1 MTENLEITT
10 KNPFVDLHSHLQ
22 FSDFDID
29 RESILAEMKK
39 NNVIA
44 INVGVDEK
52 SSREGVLLAQK
63 NPGLLW
69 STIGLHPLYPE
80 GIYDT
85 EVLINDKDLANNI
98 CGIGECGL
106 DYFRILENDITGK
119 NLSSPEKTSE
129 ITSEKSEQNLDEIKD
144 FQKKI
149 FIDQIKTSIKYD
161 YPLMLHI
168 RNSYSETLEILYENF
183 NGVVKEYKGNVHF
196 FAGTIEEAKAFL
208 DLGFSISFTG
218 VITFVDSYRE
228 LVNFVPI
235 ELMFAE
241 TDSPYV
247 APKPFRG
254 QKNNPNHV
262 MEIYKKIAEI
272 KDVDINEVIDIIY
285 NNAKKH
291 WLR

>member
-1 MTENLEITT
+1 MLENKEITT
-10 KNPFVDLHSHLQ
+10 KNPFVDLHCHLQ
-22 FSDFDID
+22 FPDFDID
-29 RESILAEMKK
+29 RENIITEMKK
-39 NNVIA
+39 NNVIG

-52 SSREGVLLAQK
+52 SSREGIALAQK

-85 EVLINDKDLANNI
+85 ETLINDKDLNKNI

-106 DYFRILENDITGK
+106 DYFRILENDDDISG
-119 NLSSPEKTSE
+119 NLAEK
-129 ITSEKSEQNLDEIKD
+129 TSEKSEQNLDEIKD
-144 FQKKI
+144 FQKEI
-149 FIDQIKTSIKYD
+149 FINQIKTSIKYD
-161 YPLMLHI
+161 YPLMLHV
-168 RNSYSETLEILYENF
+168 RNSYRETLEILYENF

-235 ELMFAE
+235 ERMFAE

-247 APKPFRG
+247 SPKPFRG

-272 KDVDINEVIDIIY
+272 KGVDLNEVIDILY

>member
-1 MTENLEITT
+1 MPENQEITT

-22 FSDFDID
+22 FTNFDID
-29 RESILAEMKK
+29 RDQILSDMKK

-52 SSREGVLLAQK
+52 SSRDGIELAKK

-69 STIGLHPLYPE
+69 STVGLHPLYPE
-80 GIYDT
+80 GIY
-85 EVLINDKDLANNI
+85 EMENLLIDKNLQPNI

-106 DYFRILENDITGK
+106 DYFRILENGTEVGEKITEK
-119 NLSSPEKTSE
+119 N
-129 ITSEKSEQNLDEIKD
+129 EQNLLEVKD

-149 FIDQIKTSIKYD
+149 FINQIKMSIKYN

-196 FAGTIEEAKAFL
+196 FAGTLDEAKAFL
-208 DLGFSISFTG
+208 DFGFSISFTG
-218 VITFVDSYRE
+218 VITFVDSYRD

-235 ELMFAE
+235 ERMFAE

-247 APKPFRG
+247 APKAFRG
-254 QKNNPNHV
+254 QKNNSNHV
-262 MEIYKKIAEI
+262 IEIYKKIAEI
-272 KDVDINEVIDIIY
+272 KGLDINEVIDIFY

-291 WLR
+291 WLKT

>member
-1 MTENLEITT
+1 MPENQEITT

-22 FSDFDID
+22 FPDFDID
-29 RESILAEMKK
+29 RDQILSDMKK

-52 SSREGVLLAQK
+52 SSRDGIELAKK

-69 STIGLHPLYPE
+69 STVGLHPLYPE
-80 GIYDT
+80 GIY
-85 EVLINDKDLANNI
+85 EMENLLIDKNLQPNI

-106 DYFRILENDITGK
+106 DYFRILENGTEVGE
-119 NLSSPEKTSE
+119 NLSEKT
-129 ITSEKSEQNLDEIKD
+129 TEKNEQNLLEVKD

-149 FIDQIKTSIKYD
+149 FINQIKMSIKYN

-196 FAGTIEEAKAFL
+196 FAGTLDEAKAFL

-218 VITFVDSYRE
+218 VITFVDSYRD

-235 ELMFAE
+235 ERMFAE

-247 APKPFRG
+247 APKAFRG
-254 QKNNPNHV
+254 QKNNSNHV
-262 MEIYKKIAEI
+262 IEIYKKIAEI
-272 KDVDINEVIDIIY
+272 KGLDVNEVIDIFY

-291 WLR
+291 WLKT

>member
-1 MTENLEITT
+1 MSENLEITT
-10 KNPFVDLHSHLQ
+10 KNPFVDLHCHLQ
-22 FSDFDID
+22 FTDFDID
-29 RESILAEMKK
+29 RDQILSDMKK

-52 SSREGVLLAQK
+52 SSRDGIALAQK

-80 GIYDT
+80 GVYEMENLFT
-85 EVLINDKDLANNI
+85 DKNLQTNI

-106 DYFRILENDITGK
+106 DYFRILESGGDNPT
-119 NLSSPEKTSE
+119 EKTDQNL
-129 ITSEKSEQNLDEIKD
+129 EQNLNQIKD
-144 FQKKI
+144 FQKEI
-149 FIDQIKTSIKYD
+149 FINQIKASIKYD
-161 YPLMLHI
+161 YPLMLHV

-196 FAGTIEEAKAFL
+196 FAGTLDEAKAFL

-235 ELMFAE
+235 ERMFAE

-247 APKPFRG
+247 APKAFRG

-262 MEIYKKIAEI
+262 IEIYKKIAEI
-272 KDVDINEVIDIIY
+272 KGLDINEIIDILY

-291 WLR
+291 WLKS

>member
-1 MTENLEITT
+1 MSENQEITT
-10 KNPFVDLHSHLQ
+10 KNPFVDLHCHLQ
-22 FSDFDID
+22 FPDFDID
-29 RESILAEMKK
+29 REAILSEMKK
-39 NNVIA
+39 NNVLA

-52 SSREGVLLAQK
+52 SSRDGISLVQK
-63 NPGLLW
+63 NPGTLW

-80 GIYDT
+80 GVYDT
-85 EVLINDKDLANNI
+85 ETLINDKDLHDNI

-106 DYFRILENDITGK
+106 DYFRILEND
-119 NLSSPEKTSE
+119 SEKK
-129 ITSEKSEQNLDEIKD
+129 SEKSEQNLLEIKD
-144 FQKKI
+144 FQKEI
-149 FIDQIKTSIKYD
+149 FINQIKTSIKYD
-161 YPLMLHI
+161 YPLMLHV

-196 FAGTIEEAKAFL
+196 FAGTVDEAKAFL

-218 VITFVDSYRE
+218 VITFVESYRE

-235 ELMFAE
+235 ERMFAE

-247 APKPFRG
+247 SPKPFRG

-262 MEIYKKIAEI
+262 IEIYKKIAEI
-272 KDVDINEVIDIIY
+272 KGLDLNEVIDILY

>member
-1 MTENLEITT
+1 MSITENQEITT
-10 KNPFVDLHSHLQ
+10 KNPFVDLHCHLQ
-22 FSDFDID
+22 FPDFDID
-29 RESILAEMKK
+29 RDQILSDMKK
-39 NNVIA
+39 NNVIG

-52 SSREGVLLAQK
+52 SSRDGIELAKK
-63 NPGLLW
+63 NPGVLW
-69 STIGLHPLYPE
+69 STVGLHPLYPE
-80 GIYDT
+80 GVYEMENIFTD
-85 EVLINDKDLANNI
+85 NDLNKNI

-106 DYFRILENDITGK
+106 DYFRILENDDTGK
-119 NLSSPEKTSE
+119 NLSSPEKTE
-129 ITSEKSEQNLDEIKD
+129 QNLEQNLDKIKD
-144 FQKKI
+144 FQKEI
-149 FIDQIKTSIKYD
+149 FINQIKMSIKYD

-168 RNSYSETLEILYENF
+168 RNSYSETLEVLYGNF

-196 FAGTIEEAKAFL
+196 FAGSIEEAKAFL

-218 VITFVDSYRE
+218 VITFVDSYRD

-235 ELMFAE
+235 ERMFAE

-247 APKPFRG
+247 SPKPFRG

-262 MEIYKKIAEI
+262 IEIYKKIAEI
-272 KDVDINEVIDIIY
+272 KGVDVNEVVDIFY

>member
-1 MTENLEITT
+1 MPENQEITT
-10 KNPFVDLHSHLQ
+10 KNPFVDLHCHLQ
-22 FSDFDID
+22 FPDFDID
-29 RESILAEMKK
+29 REAVVSEMKK

-52 SSREGVLLAQK
+52 SSRDGVLLAQK

-80 GIYDT
+80 GVYDA
-85 EVLINDKDLANNI
+85 EVLINDKDLNKNI

-106 DYFRILENDITGK
+106 DYFRILENGIEMDESDDNLTKK
-119 NLSSPEKTSE
+119 N
-129 ITSEKSEQNLDEIKD
+129 EQNLDEIKD

-149 FIDQIKTSIKYD
+149 FINQIKMSIKYNF
-161 YPLMLHI
+161 PLMLHV

-196 FAGTIEEAKAFL
+196 FAGTVEEAKAFL

-235 ELMFAE
+235 ERMFAE

-272 KDVDINEVIDIIY
+272 KDIDINEVIDILY

>member
-1 MTENLEITT
+1 MSENLENPEITT
-10 KNPFVDLHSHLQ
+10 KNPFVDLHCHLQ

-29 RESILAEMKK
+29 RENIIAEMKK

-52 SSREGVLLAQK
+52 SSREGIALAQK
-63 NPGLLW
+63 NLGLLW

-85 EVLINDKDLANNI
+85 ETLINDNDLHDNI

-106 DYFRILENDITGK
+106 DYFRILEND
-119 NLSSPEKTSE
+119 SEK
-129 ITSEKSEQNLDEIKD
+129 TSEKSEQKLDEIKD

-149 FIDQIKTSIKYD
+149 FINQIKTSIKYD

-196 FAGTIEEAKAFL
+196 FAGTCDEAKAFL

-218 VITFVDSYRE
+218 VITFVDSYIE

-235 ELMFAE
+235 ERMFAE

-247 APKPFRG
+247 SPKPFRG

-272 KDVDINEVIDIIY
+272 KGLNINEVIDILY

>member
-1 MTENLEITT
+1 MPEIQEITT
-10 KNPFVDLHSHLQ
+10 KNPFIDLHCHLQ
-22 FSDFDID
+22 FPDFDID
-29 RESILAEMKK
+29 REAIIDEMKK

-44 INVGVDEK
+44 VNVGVDEK

-63 NPGLLW
+63 YPGLLW

-85 EVLINDKDLANNI
+85 ETLINDKDLVGDI

-106 DYFRILENDITGK
+106 DYFRILENGDEGGK
-119 NLSSPEKTSE
+119 NLTEK
-129 ITSEKSEQNLDEIKD
+129 KEQNLEQKLDEIKD

-149 FIDQIKTSIKYD
+149 FINQIKTSIKYD

-168 RNSYSETLEILYENF
+168 RNSYSETLEILYDNF

-235 ELMFAE
+235 ERMFAE

-262 MEIYKKIAEI
+262 KEIYKKIAEI
-272 KDVDINEVIDIIY
+272 KGLDINEVIDTLY